1 MNAKW
6 YISALILVL
15 TLLGGVASNQQDAV
29 PNQEIVLQLA
39 SDDVSS
45 YDTHS
50 TIVFIKQKLQAAN
63 VQNIEVQEQQE
74 GQLKISYYSSSDVAS
89 IKALLSED
97 KTLSIN
103 YFNESQQG
111 RKFPKEDTV
120 VYNVDVYEIQQ
131 GDDLSGIEGKL
142 ALETKAENDRFSN
155 PYVFLSSKKIDDK
168 ALNRIVKVAYKF
180 NKHIAI
186 AIDNGSY
193 KIPEVRAGPC
203 SLGNAMLG

>member
-6 YISALILVL
+6 YISALIIIL
-15 TLLGGVASNQQDAV
+15 TLLGGVASDQQDTV

-50 TIVFIKQKLQAAN
+50 TVLFIKQKLQAAN
-63 VQNIEVQEQQE
+63 VQNIEVQEQPD
-74 GQLKISYYSSSDVAS
+74 GQLKISYYSSSDVTI
-89 IKALLSED
+89 IKTLLSED
-97 KTLSIN
+97 ETLSVN
-103 YFNESQQG
+103 YFNENQQD
-111 RKFPKEDTV
+111 RKLPKEDTV

-131 GDDLSGIEGKL
+131 GDDLSGSEGKL

-155 PYVFLSSKKIDDK
+155 PYIFLSSKKIDDK
-168 ALNRIVKVAYKF
+168 ALDRIVKVAYKF
-180 NKHIAI
+180 NKRVEI
-186 AIDNGSY
+186 AIDNRSY

-203 SLGNAMLG
+203 SLGKAMLG